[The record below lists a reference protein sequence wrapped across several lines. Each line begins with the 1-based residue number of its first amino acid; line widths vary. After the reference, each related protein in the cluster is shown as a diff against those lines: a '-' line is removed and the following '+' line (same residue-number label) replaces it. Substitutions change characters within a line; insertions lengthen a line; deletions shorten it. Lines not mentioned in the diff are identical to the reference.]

1 MIRVGGVITDF
12 GSAHEPETRP
22 DRNVFVVVHYGAG
35 RRDRFC
41 DARLALKCEGQI
53 APATKAA
60 TNPQT
65 LSQDTIAIKR
75 SIPAFIASTP
85 EKTDVRRPM
94 GG

>member
-1 MIRVGGVITDF
+1 MIRVGGLITDF
-12 GSAHEPETRP
+12 GSAHEPETRR
-22 DRNVFVVVHYGAG
+22 DRHVFVVVHYRAG
-35 RRDRFC
+35 RRDCFC

-53 APATKAA
+53 APAIKAA

-75 SIPAFIASTP
+75 SIPAFMILHSRETG
-85 EKTDVRRPM
+85 VRRPM

>member
-85 EKTDVRRPM
+85 EKTDVCRPM